1 MSEPSGGVYR
11 LGVDVGGTFTDCL
24 LLEQATGRTWRAK
37 TPSTPADQ
45 SVGVLKGVDEVL
57 DKIPDRATVELCV
70 DHPHIPLPP
79 AFCFHILPFLTALIV
94 HRYAVNHGTTV
105 GTNAILEQKGAKV
118 ALITTEG
125 YQQVLQTRRSN
136 IPGGLAGWIL
146 WKKPEPLA
154 PLELTV
160 QAPGRVA
167 TDGKVLRPF
176 DEAEF
181 LVRLKPIIDA
191 KPDSITVSLL
201 NSFANPEHE
210 QEVAK
215 VLAKVL
221 PDTPVSLSSE
231 VLPELAEYERT
242 VTTVANSYLGPQ
254 VSKYLNNLQKSLEGK
269 AKHLRILRS
278 DGGLSSVALAS
289 RFPVTLALS
298 GPAGGVTGV
307 VSVVANQTEY
317 KNLITL
323 DMGGTSTDVALIQD
337 GVPRVR
343 RETEVG
349 DLIIKSP
356 SVDVRTVGAGGG
368 SLASVPAVTKA
379 LRVGPGSAGAVPG
392 PAAYGKSGTQATVTD
407 ANVVLGYLPEY
418 LLGGAFKLD
427 VEASKA
433 AVQKIADD
441 LGVGL
446 FEAAESIVKI
456 ANETMYGALR
466 MVSVERGLDPRDFSL
481 VAFGGAGPLHAN
493 AVGKLI
499 GAYPVI
505 VPPSPGVLCAWGDA
519 TTLLRHEVTM
529 TWIRVLT
536 GDVETSSIVEAYDAL
551 VKRAG
556 TVMTKEQGVPAEQQV
571 FKYQADLRYAG
582 QALNLT
588 AELRR
593 EELVSVGAA
602 YMKEC
607 FEAAHEKLFTYRLPN
622 DVEVINLRVVAEEV
636 RPPITTQLLP
646 AASDPAPPKEAISA
660 TTTLVYEG
668 IHYKGCPIWERS
680 KLFHGHEIH
689 GPCVVTEMDSN
700 TLVLPGFVA
709 KVDHVGNILIFEDD
723 QGASSSAT
731 VAANGSTMVDKIAVD
746 IFENAL
752 RNARNEMDTLVTSAS
767 MSPGIREQQ
776 DEFNVIAEPGG
787 KMLAGQIG
795 SFVGTFL
802 KNWTGTIEDGDI
814 FLTNDP
820 YSVGGAIS
828 HMPDWLV
835 VMPIFEGGKLIAWT
849 ANFGHMSDDGGE
861 VPGSL
866 PCKASSVYEEGIQI
880 PIVKLASRGVMNTDL
895 LTLIHR
901 NIRIPEWN
909 KADLA
914 ALIAACTLAGRRM
927 KELYTR
933 FGDAT
938 YFAAIEELL
947 QRNKKAISYIIENT
961 IPDHPVY
968 MEDWVD
974 DDGSGVG
981 PWKIACTMSKKENGK
996 LLFDFSG
1003 TYPQS
1008 SSSINYYLSET
1019 RFKMYIGIFLITV
1032 FDPNNVVNDGFHDLV
1047 ETYIPEGSLLKPVRP
1062 AATSCRTHSF
1072 ARVMDLINGLLG
1084 QKAPQFMNAAGF
1096 SDSPH
1101 FFYSGWRQDGSWY
1114 QLYQILFGG
1123 IPGRPIGDGMDGHSL
1138 WPGMRSVSN
1147 EFLELYYP
1155 LRIETSDTVADSG
1168 GAGLHRGG
1176 NAIHI
1181 SYRFLEPGTISIHDD
1196 RWLTHP
1202 WGVCG
1207 GQPGQRSR
1215 KILRRFSVDPENPP
1229 VQYLGSKS
1237 DHVHVE
1243 PGDLLEFIT

>member
-1 MSEPSGGVYR
+1 
-11 LGVDVGGTFTDCL
+11 
-24 LLEQATGRTWRAK
+24 
-37 TPSTPADQ
+37 
-45 SVGVLKGVDEVL
+45 
-57 DKIPDRATVELCV
+57 
-70 DHPHIPLPP
+70 
-79 AFCFHILPFLTALIV
+79 
-94 HRYAVNHGTTV
+94 
-105 GTNAILEQKGAKV
+105 
-118 ALITTEG
+118 
-125 YQQVLQTRRSN
+125 
-136 IPGGLAGWIL
+136 
-146 WKKPEPLA
+146 
-154 PLELTV
+154 
-160 QAPGRVA
+160 
-167 TDGKVLRPF
+167 
-176 DEAEF
+176 
-181 LVRLKPIIDA
+181 
-191 KPDSITVSLL
+191 
-201 NSFANPEHE
+201 
-210 QEVAK
+210 
-215 VLAKVL
+215 
-221 PDTPVSLSSE
+221 

-269 AKHLRILRS
+269 TKHLRILRS

-307 VSVVANQTEY
+307 VSAVANQTEY

-337 GVPRVR
+337 GIPRVR

-379 LRVGPGSAGAVPG
+379 LRVGPESAGAVPG
-392 PAAYGKSGTQATVTD
+392 PAAYGKGGVQATVTD

-418 LLGGAFKLD
+418 LLGGSFKLD
-427 VEASKA
+427 VAASKA

-446 FEAAESIVKI
+446 YEAAEGIVKI

-536 GDVETSSIVEAYDAL
+536 SDVETSTIVEEYDAL

-556 TVMTKEQGVPAEQQV
+556 EVMTKEQGVPAEQQV
-571 FKYQADLRYAG
+571 YKYQADLRYAG
-582 QALNLT
+582 QAITLT
-588 AELRR
+588 ADLER
-593 EELVSVGAA
+593 EDLIAGGVA
-602 YMKEC
+602 YMKDS
-607 FEAAHEKLFTYRLPN
+607 FEAAHEKLFTYRLPS
-622 DVEVINLRVVAEEV
+622 DVELINLRVVAEEV
-636 RPPITTQLLP
+636 RPPITTQVLAK
-646 AASDPAPPKEAISA
+646 AAVPTPPSDAISG

-668 IHYKGCPIWERS
+668 VHHEGCTIWDRS
-680 KLFHGHEIH
+680 KLLQGHEIH

-723 QGASSSAT
+723 QEAASAAAAKGSSSSGA
-731 VAANGSTMVDKIAVD
+731 DKIVVD

-752 RNARNEMDTLVTSAS
+752 GNARNEMDTLVTRAS

-787 KMLAGQIG
+787 KMLAGQFGSFIG
-795 SFVGTFL
+795 SFL
-802 KNWTGTIEDGDI
+802 QNWTGTIEDGDI

-820 YSVGGAIS
+820 YSVAGAIS
-828 HMPDWLV
+828 HLADWLV
-835 VMPIFEGGKLIAWT
+835 LMPIFAAGKLIAWT

-866 PCKASSVYEEGIQI
+866 PCTANSIYEEGIQI
-880 PIVKLASRGVMNTDL
+880 PVVKLASRGVMNDEL
-895 LTLIHR
+895 LRVIHR

-914 ALIAACTLAGRRM
+914 ALIASCTLAGRRM
-927 KELYTR
+927 KELYAR

-938 YFAAIEELL
+938 YFAAIDELL
-947 QRNKKAISYIIENT
+947 RRNKKAIANIIENT
-961 IPDHPVY
+961 IPEHPVY
-968 MEDWVD
+968 MEDWLD

-981 PWKIACTMSKKENGK
+981 PWKLACTMSKKPDGK

-1008 SSSINYYLSET
+1008 PSSINYYLSENM
-1019 RFKMYIGIFLITV
+1019 FKMFIGIYLITV
-1032 FDPNNVVNDGFHDLV
+1032 FDPNNVVNDGFHEASDFSPSSTYFLLRHFHLPSHCQSQLV

-1062 AATSCRTHSF
+1062 AAVSCRTH
-1072 ARVMDLINGLLG
+1072 ALGRVMDLINGLLG
-1084 QKAPQFMNAAGF
+1084 QKAPEFMNAGGF

-1101 FFYSGWRQDGSWY
+1101 FFYSGWREDGTWY
-1114 QLYQILFGG
+1114 QLYQIAFGG
-1123 IPGRPIGDGMDGHSL
+1123 IPARPIGDGMDGHSL

-1155 LRIETSDTVADSG
+1155 LRIETYDT
-1168 GAGLHRGG
+1168 
-1176 NAIHI
+1176 
-1181 SYRFLEPGTISIHDD
+1181 
-1196 RWLTHP
+1196 
-1202 WGVCG
+1202 
-1207 GQPGQRSR
+1207 
-1215 KILRRFSVDPENPP
+1215 
-1229 VQYLGSKS
+1229 
-1237 DHVHVE
+1237 
-1243 PGDLLEFIT
+1243 